1 MLRLI
6 PLWVVIFSQANND
19 VVKDL
24 LLLEKEFESE
34 AQRLRFDDFHMWRLV
49 LCFLFVFCLFLL
61 FIFLFLYFPLTNRN
75 SELASKIKRTRIQVI
90 Q

>member
-6 PLWVVIFSQANND
+6 PLWVVIFSQAGND

-49 LCFLFVFCLFLL
+49 LCFLFVFAF
-61 FIFLFLYFPLTNRN
+61 YFFVPLTNRN
-75 SELASKIKRTRIQVI
+75 SELASKIKRTRLQVI